1 MTMQK
6 DAIISKDC
14 LYRYSLERTWDTSKE
29 RVLFIM
35 LNPSTADAIK
45 PESTERSGESAG
57 TGHHRDGEETV
68 LADMGR
74 SGPVAGLLAVRVAAH
89 EVAVGGKALSLA
101 DSCGAS
107 GRYL

>member
-1 MTMQK
+1 M
-6 DAIISKDC
+6 S
-14 LYRYSLERTWDTSKE
+14 
-29 RVLFIM
+29 
-35 LNPSTADAIK
+35 K

-89 EVAVGGKALSLA
+89 EVAVGSKALSLA

-107 GRYL
+107 GRDL